1 MLSNIKF
8 FEEKN
13 YVFLFLFFP
22 LTLFIGIA
30 VAEVLATISIF
41 YYLLNSKN
49 KINELKDIKIIFLLF
64 LSFYFAFNALIQ
76 INDSLKYSPLFFFRF
91 VLFSLSTAFIF
102 NLINKKNET
111 NFNNRFFNTIIFFT
125 TIILIDSVIQFILG
139 QNILGYEIIGNRISG
154 FFKEELILGSFLIR
168 ILPILIYL
176 IIFFN
181 YDLKKNYFFFLS
193 FFILYFFSIYISAGR
208 TSFTMML
215 IFTLL
220 SIIFIKKLRKILLHC
235 LFFLTII
242 IITISFFELGKT
254 NPSNRLFVKTFNQ
267 FTNQIFEKKKLSPA
281 GILEIDTESPKNK
294 EDILKNIKIFS
305 FNHQGHIQLAY
316 ELYKKNKIFGVGPRG
331 FRYYCKSVNFDPEIG
346 VCSTHPHNYLIQILS
361 ETGLIG
367 VSLYCFAF
375 LFVLFKIF
383 NCLTLNVSSNKKNE
397 FLILSFGIIIYFFP
411 FLPSGN
417 FFNNWL
423 SLLNFYLIGI
433 YFFSYKRIFQL

>member
-13 YVFLFLFFP
+13 YIFLLLFFP
-22 LTLFIGIA
+22 LALLIGIA
-30 VAEVLATISIF
+30 VAEVLATLSIF

-64 LSFYFAFNALIQ
+64 LSLYFALNALIQ
-76 INDSLKYSPLFFFRF
+76 INDSLRYSPLFFFRF
-91 VLFSLSTAFIF
+91 VLFSMSTVFIF
-102 NLINKKNET
+102 NLIDKKKTTSFKNKLLKI
-111 NFNNRFFNTIIFFT
+111 IIFFVI
-125 TIILIDSVIQFILG
+125 IILIDSVIQFVFG
-139 QNILGYEIIGNRISG
+139 KNMFGYEIIGNRISS
-154 FFKEELILGSFLIR
+154 FFKDELILGSFLIR

-176 IIFFN
+176 IFFFN
-181 YDLKKNYFFFLS
+181 YDLKKNYLFLLF

-208 TSFTMML
+208 SSFTMML
-215 IFTLL
+215 IFILL
-220 SIIFIKKLRKILLHC
+220 SIIFTKKLRKIFLHS
-235 LFFLTII
+235 LSYLIVII
-242 IITISFFELGKT
+242 IITSLFELGKT

-267 FTNQIFEKKKLSPA
+267 FTNQIFVKKKLSPA

-294 EDILKNIKIFS
+294 EEVLRNIKIFS
-305 FNHQGHIQLAY
+305 FNHHGHIQLAY
-316 ELYKKNKIFGVGPRG
+316 ELYKKNKIFGIGPRG

-346 VCSTHPHNYLIQILS
+346 VCSNHPHNYLIQILS

-367 VSLYCFAF
+367 TFLYFFAF
-375 LFVLFKIF
+375 LFVLFKILK
-383 NCLTLNVSSNKKNE
+383 CLSLNISSNKKDE
-397 FLILSFGIIIYFFP
+397 FLILSFGLIIYFLP

-433 YFFSYKRIFQL
+433 YFFSYKRIFEL